1 MWQNR
6 FGSIAEVLLLVLL
19 AKGAS
24 ADGQEPVEF
33 ERDVAPILT
42 NHCIRCHRS
51 ESKKGDVSLASA
63 TDLEDSGAVEPGKP
77 AESTLIE
84 VVGPSPKGGEPKMP
98 REGSPLSSAQVAVL
112 RRWVEQGAVWPRG
125 LVLKEAPKVGAEWWS
140 LRPLAKVPP
149 PLGQDMPPGWPAN
162 PIDAFIVAGLKAK
175 GLIPSPPADRRTL
188 IRRVTYD
195 LTGLPPSADEIASF
209 EADSSPDAYEKLVD
223 RLLASPRY
231 GEQWGRHWLDV
242 VRFGESRGY
251 ERNEIIPNAWPFRD
265 YVIRSFNDDKPFD
278 RLVREHLAGDVIG
291 KDEPDVEVGTT
302 FLVCGPYDDVGNQDA
317 AQAALIRAN
326 TLDDLIR
333 ATGESFLGVTI
344 GCARCHDHKFDPL
357 SQKDYYGLY
366 ATFAGVRHGNR
377 TVAAA
382 SARAAHE
389 ALVAPLRD
397 REARAAAEAARLDAA
412 GRAAASPDA
421 IKRLAAAKAEHDAAR
436 AARTSIPPLPSW
448 WVGTFEPAPG
458 PFRIFLGGDP
468 QRPGKAVAPA
478 ALGVLDAIV
487 PGYQLPPDAPESGR
501 RLALADWIVDPRNP
515 LTPRVL
521 ANRLW
526 HYHFGTGLVDTPS
539 DFGFM
544 GGRPSHPELLDWL
557 ASRLVDD
564 GWRLKP
570 LHRLIMTSMTY
581 RQASTYRESAARVDG
596 TSRSLWRFPPRRLA
610 AEEVRDTMLMVAGLL
625 DPQMGGP
632 GFKLYAYFQDNVAT
646 YVPLDRPGPE
656 THRRG
661 VYHHS
666 ARASYLDVLSDFD
679 CPDNAF
685 GTPRRAS
692 TTTPLQALTML
703 NHGFSVETARAFAD
717 RLGREAGSAPADQCR
732 RGFVLTFGRAPT
744 DDEVAHGCRLIDQHG
759 LPAFC
764 RALLNASEMISID

>member
-6 FGSIAEVLLLVLL
+6 FGSIAGVLILLLV
-19 AKGAS
+19 AQVANATGP
-24 ADGQEPVEF
+24 EPIEF

-51 ESKKGDVSLASA
+51 ESKKGDVSLESA
-63 TDLEDSGAVEPGKP
+63 ADLEDSGTVEPGNP
-77 AESTLIE
+77 AESTLLE
-84 VVGPSPKGGEPKMP
+84 VVGSRPEGAKPKMP
-98 REGSPLSSAQVAVL
+98 REGAPLSSEQVAVL
-112 RRWVEQGAVWPRG
+112 RRWVEQGAEWPKG
-125 LVLKEAPKVGAEWWS
+125 LVLKEKPKAGADWWS
-140 LRPLAKVPP
+140 LRPLGNAPP
-149 PLGQDMPPGWPAN
+149 PLAQEMPTGWPAH
-162 PIDAFIVAGLKAK
+162 PIDGYIVAGLKAK
-175 GLIPSPPADRRTL
+175 GLVPSPPADRRTL

-195 LTGLPPSADEIASF
+195 LTGLPPTADEIASF
-209 EADSSPDAYEKLVD
+209 EADSSPVAYEKVVD

-242 VRFGESRGY
+242 IRFGESRGY

-265 YVIRSFNDDKPFD
+265 YIIRSFNDDKPFD

-291 KDEPDVEVGTT
+291 KDDPEVEVGTT

-317 AQAALIRAN
+317 AQAAVIRAN
-326 TLDDLIR
+326 TLDDVIR

-357 SQKDYYGLY
+357 SQKDYYSLY

-377 TVAAA
+377 TVATA
-382 SARAAHE
+382 SARVEHE
-389 ALVAPLRD
+389 ALIAPLRD
-397 REARAAAEAARLDAA
+397 REGRATAEVARLEAAVRAAS
-412 GRAAASPDA
+412 SPDA
-421 IKRLAAAKAEHDAAR
+421 IKQLAAAKAERDAAR
-436 AARTSIPPLPSW
+436 AAQTSIPPLPSW
-448 WVGTFEPAPG
+448 WAGKFEPASG
-458 PFRIFLGGDP
+458 PFRIFIGGDP
-468 QRPGKAVAPA
+468 QRPGSPVSPAP
-478 ALGVLDAIV
+478 LGVLSPV
-487 PGYQLPPDAPESGR
+487 LPGYELPPDTTESSR
-501 RLALADWIVDPRNP
+501 RLALAEWIISPRNP

-544 GGRPSHPELLDWL
+544 GGQPSHPELLDWL
-557 ASRLVDD
+557 ARRLLDD

-570 LHRLIMTSMTY
+570 LHRLIVTSMTY

-596 TSRSLWRFPPRRLA
+596 TCRSLWRFPPRRLA
-610 AEEVRDTMLMVAGLL
+610 AEEVRDTMLTVAGLL
-625 DPQMGGP
+625 EPRMGGP

-646 YVPLDRPGPE
+646 YKPLDRPGPE
-656 THRRG
+656 TYRRS

-679 CPDNAF
+679 CPDNAL

-703 NHGFSVETARAFAD
+703 NHGFAVDTARAFAD
-717 RLGREAGSAPADQCR
+717 RLSREAGNVPDDQCR
-732 RGFVLTFGRAPT
+732 RAFVLAFGRAPT
-744 DDEVAHGCRLIDQHG
+744 VEEVAHGCRLIEEYG
-759 LPAFC
+759 LPSLC
-764 RALLNASEMISID
+764 RALLNASEMIYID